1 MAGPIICGVDDSES
15 AKEAARIA
23 RGLSARLGLRLVFM
37 HVLESRPESEKADV
51 AKRLQRLVADATD
64 ADSGAHWVVDV
75 GHPAD
80 RLVAATADEGASLL
94 VVGSTGPSS
103 SLMESISA
111 DVCRRA
117 TCPVVVV
124 PAAENAGAKSD
135 GAIENATGGIV
146 RFGLGSG
153 GLGEPAGGIVR
164 FSFGVASR

>member
-1 MAGPIICGVDDSES
+1 MAGPIICGVGDSES

-37 HVLESRPESEKADV
+37 HVLESRSDYENADV

-64 ADSGAHWVVDV
+64 ADCGAHWVVDV

-80 RLVAATADEGASLL
+80 RLVAATAEERASLL

-103 SLMESISA
+103 SLIESISA
-111 DVCRRA
+111 DVSRRA

-124 PAAENAGAKSD
+124 PAAQDVGASGD
-135 GAIENATGGIV
+135 AAIENATGGIV

-153 GLGEPAGGIVR
+153 GRSESAGGIVR
-164 FSFGVASR
+164 FDFGLAGR